1 MGLSQ
6 KPMDLA
12 EKVLY
17 HQIHPAKVSTDA
29 IVTIPSLYLFWL
41 HELVLGIIVSL
52 APAIVAS
59 ALIIR
64 FVNLEKY
71 KASALGHYVERY
83 MTRKMQTLRLAG
95 FIVMAIGAW
104 FADFALLLVPLG
116 VVIILVGWSWGKI
129 FPNSR
134 PRLVH

>member
-1 MGLSQ
+1 
-6 KPMDLA
+6 MDRA
-12 EKVLY
+12 EKILY
-17 HQIHPAKVSTDA
+17 HQIHPAKISTDA

-41 HELVLGIIVSL
+41 HELVLGIIVAL
-52 APAIVAS
+52 VPAIVAS

-71 KASALGHYVERY
+71 KASAFGHYVSRY
-83 MTRKMQTLRLAG
+83 MTRTMQTLRLVG

-104 FADFALLLVPLG
+104 FAGLALLLIPLG
-116 VVIILVGWSWGKI
+116 LVIVLLGWSWGKI

-134 PRLVH
+134 PRQVH